1 MLNGRAVLCLK
12 ICVLLQILHG
22 MSNPGYARGSVK
34 GKVTERGSGRPLS
47 GIIIS
52 SEHNSIITKSDT
64 AGYFEL
70 PGLIGDGM
78 YTLRAAGEGFA
89 VIEKKVTLS
98 DTESDQFVK
107 IEMNELNVI
116 WNDVTVSSGNSDT
129 KITGIS
135 AARLDAADMKYTP
148 GTLQDVVRAVQIL
161 PGVAQPDP
169 LRNDLLV
176 RGGGPSENLY
186 IVDGFQIPNINH
198 YGSLGATGGPASYIN
213 PDYVRD
219 ITFSTGGFGA
229 QYGGKM
235 SSVMEISMRNT
246 AGGGRNT
253 KLILAA
259 SQVGL
264 STEGTLSSGADY
276 FLSVRRSYM
285 DLVFKSY
292 GFDYAPRYY
301 DAYGKVNFKLSNDD
315 NVSLLFLGT
324 YDDLAIFKPINSND
338 SKDYNKDVYSA
349 SYQKSYTYGISYSHT
364 FGSGMINLSFNRN
377 YMNFESV
384 PNVVLLNN
392 SHETENILSGKI
404 IYRPTDN
411 DELDFGISGASVLT
425 SYDIRFITT
434 YKTDAVPR
442 KYTTPL
448 GDIILNSGLIQKKAS
463 AKAGIYMQYSKKLT
477 ERLRT
482 SAGIRCD
489 YYDALIEKPVL
500 SPRFMLQYA
509 LSDNTD
515 ISYSTGTFYQAP
527 SYIWIA
533 ASDINSLK
541 HIKSEQHIFTINYD
555 YSKNSTVRFETFYK
569 KYSDYPVSTIRPYL
583 SMANIGS
590 RFSGKDEG
598 FASFGLETLVSQGS
612 GDTHGG
618 EFTME
623 KKFPDD
629 GISLLLTSAYCRA
642 YYTALDGI
650 RRPAAADQIWN
661 FRILASVDLG
671 YSWNAAIK
679 FRYSGGAPLTPYNSD
694 GTQNLE
700 DYNTG
705 RYAPNHA
712 LDIRINKN
720 WEFGIFN
727 LNTFIDVLNV
737 YNRKNKTYIYWDHEK
752 GRIADNKVIG
762 ILPTVGVNIEF

>member
-52 SEHNSIITKSDT
+52 SEHNSVITKSDT

-70 PGLIGDGM
+70 PGLTGDGM
-78 YTLRAAGEGFA
+78 YTLRAAGEGFT
-89 VIEKKVTLS
+89 VIEKKVTLG
-98 DTESDQFVK
+98 DIESDQFVK
-107 IEMNELNVI
+107 IEMSELNVI
-116 WNDVTVSSGNSDT
+116 WNDVTVNSGNSDT

-264 STEGTLSSGADY
+264 STEGNLSSGADY

-292 GFDYAPRYY
+292 GFDYAPRFY
-301 DAYGKVNFKLSNDD
+301 DAYGKVDFRLSKND
-315 NVSLLFLGT
+315 NISLLFLGT
-324 YDDLAIFKPINSND
+324 YDDLAIFNKSD
-338 SKDYNKDVYSA
+338 DYSSDVYSA
-349 SYQKSYTYGISYSHT
+349 NYQQSYTYGISYSHLIRN
-364 FGSGMINLSFNRN
+364 GIIKLSFNKN
-377 YMNFESV
+377 YLNFESV
-384 PNVVLLNN
+384 PNVVLYNTTF
-392 SHETENILSGKI
+392 ETENNLSSKL
-404 IYRPTDN
+404 IYKPSDN
-411 DELDFGISGASVLT
+411 DEIDAGFSAVSVYT
-425 SYDIRFITT
+425 NYDIQFITVQT
-434 YKTDAVPR
+434 KTPDNKR
-442 KYTTPL
+442 YYFTPF
-448 GDIILNSGLIQKKAS
+448 GKIYLNSELYKK
-463 AKAGIYMQYSKKLT
+463 QYSFMS
-477 ERLRT
+477 
-482 SAGIRCD
+482 SAYIQYRRNLSNKVIISSGLRCD
-489 YYDALIEKPVL
+489 YNDALTEKPVL
-500 SPRFMLQYA
+500 SPRFMFQYM
-509 LSDNTD
+509 LDDSIS
-515 ISYSTGTFYQAP
+515 ISYSTGYFYQAP

-533 ASDINSLK
+533 SSEKNSLE
-541 HIKSEQHIFTINYD
+541 HMKSVQHVLAVNYNYNKNLTI
-555 YSKNSTVRFETFYK
+555 RLEGFYK
-569 KYSDYPVSTIRPYL
+569 KYSHYPVSTIRPYL

-618 EFTME
+618 ELTVE
-623 KKFPDD
+623 KKFPED

-700 DYNTG
+700 DYNTD

-712 LDIRINKN
+712 LDLRVNKN
-720 WEFGIFN
+720 WEFGFFT
-727 LNTFIDVLNV
+727 LNTFIDVQNI
-737 YNRKNKTYIYWDHEK
+737 YNRKNKTYIYWDTK
-752 GRIADNKVIG
+752 INKLADNKVIG
-762 ILPTVGVNIEF
+762 ILPTIGINIEF